1 MIHEVDGRALVDT
14 AQRATQRMLWWSL
27 AVVGAVGMVIFVVL
41 VGLLL
46 WGIFTG
52 VPGVASR

>member
-1 MIHEVDGRALVDT
+1 MIHEVDGRALAHT

-27 AVVGAVGMVIFVVL
+27 ALVGAVGMVIFVIL
-41 VGLLL
+41 VALLL